1 MGGTVASQKCP
12 KCGRFMGDAHICPAQ
27 QSGAG
32 PAESGTTQSSTATV
46 SSFSPQ
52 VDVQVDTTP
61 IADAM
66 RAGEPTQVTMDA
78 DAFAQAI
85 QQGLSNIN
93 ISMPDA
99 QAAVSAQ
106 DFTELRES
114 MTKMTQAVESMA
126 KSGGSARGGEVR
138 IPDRLVEVTESLAAA
153 VSGAGVSA
161 PGSYSSTGTGRCPKC
176 GQFAGEEHTCPER
189 QPRLGR
195 PVTDA
200 KNMAAQEHI
209 LSAVTLAAPDPYLMS
224 VPTSVG
230 GQTFQALEEFIPN
243 VDPNF
248 EINEQTEKI
257 LRTMSA
263 TLQLGVGKEKSAW
276 TRAFGL
282 FGPAGTG
289 KNTIA
294 RQLAASIKT
303 VDGDGNTTQG
313 MSYTEANITPESSM
327 QELIGTT
334 VLETDPLTGST
345 VSRTKL
351 GKIGLAAAMG
361 SVISVNE
368 IVRNP
373 KLATALQSMIEDGE
387 IQIDSPEQGMIRIP
401 VHPSTVFIMTW
412 NPGYE
417 GDSERPGQAPL
428 SRIIPMRLDRPSAAE
443 QSRRVESF
451 FADVRGESSAVE
463 SISARRKEII
473 TQDYSVPADITPTKE
488 EIDVSVRFFNEVAT
502 LSGGGIGERQI
513 GLNSDTPTSPGQ
525 RQLNRFIALGKTIGW
540 NDALD
545 TLKIVCDQDDQFE
558 SQWSLIR
565 DRFEVHFGLDGET
578 FSRPAPE
585 QS

>member
-1 MGGTVASQKCP
+1 
-12 KCGRFMGDAHICPAQ
+12 
-27 QSGAG
+27 
-32 PAESGTTQSSTATV
+32 
-46 SSFSPQ
+46 
-52 VDVQVDTTP
+52 
-61 IADAM
+61 
-66 RAGEPTQVTMDA
+66 MDA

-126 KSGGSARGGEVR
+126 KSGGSARGGEVH

-263 TLQLGVGKEKSAW
+263 TLQLGVGQGKERLDTRLWLIW
-276 TRAFGL
+276 TGRHRQEHDSQAVGCQHQDRGRGREHHPGHELHGSQHHPRIFDAGIDRYDRAGNRPTDWL
-282 FGPAGTG
+282 DRLAHQAG
-289 KNTIA
+289 
-294 RQLAASIKT
+294 Q
-303 VDGDGNTTQG
+303 D
-313 MSYTEANITPESSM
+313 
-327 QELIGTT
+327 
-334 VLETDPLTGST
+334 
-345 VSRTKL
+345 
-351 GKIGLAAAMG
+351 
-361 SVISVNE
+361 
-368 IVRNP
+368 
-373 KLATALQSMIEDGE
+373 
-387 IQIDSPEQGMIRIP
+387 
-401 VHPSTVFIMTW
+401 
-412 NPGYE
+412 
-417 GDSERPGQAPL
+417 RPG
-428 SRIIPMRLDRPSAAE
+428 
-443 QSRRVESF
+443 
-451 FADVRGESSAVE
+451 RGH
-463 SISARRKEII
+463 
-473 TQDYSVPADITPTKE
+473 
-488 EIDVSVRFFNEVAT
+488 
-502 LSGGGIGERQI
+502 
-513 GLNSDTPTSPGQ
+513 GQ
-525 RQLNRFIALGKTIGW
+525 CHQR
-540 NDALD
+540 
-545 TLKIVCDQDDQFE
+545 E
-558 SQWSLIR
+558 
-565 DRFEVHFGLDGET
+565 
-578 FSRPAPE
+578 
-585 QS
+585 